1 MVDALHTSPI
11 LDEELV
17 LALSVGVLLAR
28 SQKHDTR
35 DENQDADCKHD
46 AGSRTQCSELVV
58 EDTATE
64 DAE

>member
-28 SQKHDTR
+28 SQEHDTR
-35 DENQDADCKHD
+35 DENQDADREHD
-46 AGSRTQCSELVV
+46 GGSRTQCSELVV
-58 EDTATE
+58 EDTATK